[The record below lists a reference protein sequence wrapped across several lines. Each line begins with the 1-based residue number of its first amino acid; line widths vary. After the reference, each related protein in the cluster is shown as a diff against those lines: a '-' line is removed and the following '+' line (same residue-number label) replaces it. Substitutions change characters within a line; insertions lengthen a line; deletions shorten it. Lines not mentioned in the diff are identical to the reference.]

1 MFRHN
6 PLRYGTL
13 ALLFAGAVYAAFAA
27 GYFGLEILIEILV
40 LAMLV
45 LAIDMVA
52 GFGGMVSLCHG
63 ALLGVGAYA
72 YSMLAV
78 KVGVADPVA
87 MVLAIGITGFQVNA
101 MGFEQR
107 HCHAAC
113 IPAGSTDCQGFAFEI
128 RNGFDVAFNAGNILG
143 STGRDRKQRAHVFIF
158 FDQIFRVFI
167 EFTTAL
173 NGIFVMG
180 GADGDD
186 VGGDLAT
193 VVVRIPAG
201 HFRGDTLADKLVPVT
216 LVSGVDRIAVDLGP
230 RVQGLLKPLAGLAV
244 LGPGRR
250 CGRFDPC
257 PCFGRCFLVNPVEIF
272 DDVGQNT

>member
-1 MFRHN
+1 MGHTTPHQRRIHCTIRH
-6 PLRYGTL
+6 LIQC
-13 ALLFAGAVYAAFAA
+13 
-27 GYFGLEILIEILV
+27 GLVFQI
-40 LAMLV
+40 
-45 LAIDMVA
+45 
-52 GFGGMVSLCHG
+52 
-63 ALLGVGAYA
+63 
-72 YSMLAV
+72 LAV
-78 KVGVADPVA
+78 
-87 MVLAIGITGFQVNA
+87 GIPGFQINA

-186 VGGDLAT
+186 VGLARRDLPQALYGAI
-193 VVVRIPAG
+193 VDNSQFDIRSG
-201 HFRGDTLADKLVPVT
+201 FRH
-216 LVSGVDRIAVDLGP
+216 
-230 RVQGLLKPLAGLAV
+230 
-244 LGPGRR
+244 
-250 CGRFDPC
+250 
-257 PCFGRCFLVNPVEIF
+257 
-272 DDVGQNT
+272 